1 MCYIRQ
7 MQNILISTI
16 RFGAVLVLAL
26 SIFVGEAFA
35 APALSPT
42 SVTSLS
48 NTSATLSAK
57 MTNTT
62 SRNTAV
68 WFEWGDTP
76 NPTTVIGMRDIAGE
90 GYFQGY
96 LSRLSPGTTYYFR
109 AGALEGGV
117 TVYSAV
123 VAFTTRGGVTAAPN
137 TNTVQ
142 LNTVS
147 TEGSS
152 LVTNTTAAVNTT
164 SVVATPVSKTVVQ
177 EQAATKTASVQ
188 KTSNTKTDNPCG
200 DNEKGAVVKNTAGSA
215 AVGNTVAVLPG
226 TLIGWISLL
235 IGLLIVFLIM
245 AMVLDSIEERRKARE
260 AAKKKKLEHEAEI
273 E

>member
-1 MCYIRQ
+1 

-26 SIFVGEAFA
+26 SVFVGEAFA
-35 APALSPT
+35 APALSPA

-48 NTSATLSAK
+48 SVSATLTAK
-57 MTNTT
+57 MTNTS

-90 GYFQGY
+90 GFFQGY

-117 TVYSAV
+117 TVYSSV
-123 VAFTTRGGVTAAPN
+123 VAFTTRGGVAAVPN

-152 LVTNTTAAVNTT
+152 SSSVTNTAATVNTT
-164 SVVATPVSKTVVQ
+164 SAVTTPAPKVAVR
-177 EQAATKTASVQ
+177 EQATTKTTAVQ
-188 KTSNTKTDNPCG
+188 KASNTKTDNPC
-200 DNEKGAVVKNTAGSA
+200 DDTQKGSVTRNTAGAA

-226 TLIGWISLL
+226 TLIGWVSLL

-260 AAKKKKLEHEAEI
+260 ATKKKKLEREE
-273 E
+273 ERD

>member
-1 MCYIRQ
+1 

-16 RFGAVLVLAL
+16 RFGAVLVLAC
-26 SIFVGEAFA
+26 SVFVGEAFA
-35 APALSPT
+35 APALSPA

-48 NTSATLSAK
+48 NTSATLTAK

-90 GYFQGY
+90 GFFQGY

-123 VAFTTRGGVTAAPN
+123 IPFTTRGGVTAAPS

-147 TEGSS
+147 TDGSS
-152 LVTNTTAAVNTT
+152 LVTNTAAVGNTA
-164 SVVATPVSKTVVQ
+164 SVVATPAPKP
-177 EQAATKTASVQ
+177 AVQ
-188 KTSNTKTDNPCG
+188 KIIRDQATAKTISNTKTDNPCG
-200 DNEKGAVVKNTAGSA
+200 DTQKSASVKNTAGAA
-215 AVGNTVAVLPG
+215 AVGNTVAILPG

-245 AMVLDSIEERRKARE
+245 AMVLDSVEERRKARE
-260 AAKKKKLEHEAEI
+260 AAKKKKLEHEE
-273 E
+273 ETE